1 MRRLHARCDPISH
14 NVLQNDHNDLNQPFF
29 VIPYVSAIA
38 NKFTKFFKNIS
49 FMRLAFAC
57 YNKLN
62 KFIKVHKDTLP
73 ISSRPNVVYKIICS
87 NCDASYVGQTK
98 RILGTR
104 ISEHRS
110 HIRRV
115 STQPSVIT
123 DHRLHMNHDFDW
135 DNVEILNGEINYK
148 KRFVSEM
155 IFIKK
160 QIRGLNLQSD
170 TDLLDPI
177 YNDLLHI

>member
-62 KFIKVHKDTLP
+62 KFIKVH
-73 ISSRPNVVYKIICS
+73 SPNVVYKIICS

-115 STQPSVIT
+115 STQLSVIT